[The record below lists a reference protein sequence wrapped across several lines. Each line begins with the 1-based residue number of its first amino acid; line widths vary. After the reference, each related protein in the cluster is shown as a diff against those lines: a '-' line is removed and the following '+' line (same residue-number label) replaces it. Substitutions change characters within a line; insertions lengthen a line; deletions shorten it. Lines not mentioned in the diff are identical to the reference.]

1 MITRVV
7 TNGCFDVLHVGHIRM
22 LNYCKSLGD
31 HLIVLINS
39 DSSVKRQGKIG
50 DRPIN
55 NQNDRVEMLLAL
67 KAVDQVIV
75 FDEITPSRYIAELR
89 PDIYVKGSDY
99 QGVSFPE
106 KDIVLSYGGRISY
119 FNHTGHSTT
128 KLMQSI
134 CSKYPQ

>member
-1 MITRVV
+1 MITTVV

-39 DSSVKRQGKIG
+39 DSSVKSQGKIG

-119 FNHTGHSTT
+119 FKHTGHSTT